1 MTQPITPAEVE
12 AELARLADRLEQK
25 SDELAGLLRAAA
37 EADVAYR
44 LAHARATLQAEG
56 DTVADREAE
65 ATLAVEAELTE
76 RKTTEA
82 VADACRETV
91 RSLRDQLRAVQ
102 SVNANVR
109 FQAGLGS

>member
-1 MTQPITPAEVE
+1 VLTPAATE
-12 AELARLADRLEQK
+12 AELHRLTKKLEERT
-25 SDELAGLLRAAA
+25 DALAGFLEAAA

-44 LAHARATLQAEG
+44 FAYAKALLRADG
-56 DTVADREAE
+56 DTIPIREAN
-65 ATLAVEAELTE
+65 ATLAVEQELWD

-109 FQAGLGS
+109 YAAGLTS